1 MKAKEQSEKG
11 PREKRPQIVEGKVFL
26 VRCKACD
33 FEKMRRHYGDA
44 NFFAKQ
50 HRKNGHEIVIDQID
64 EPAPK
69 QKAATAKA
77 THPKKKEQSK
87 S

>member
-1 MKAKEQSEKG
+1 MKAKAQSEKAQ
-11 PREKRPQIVEGKVFL
+11 RENRPQTVEGKVFL
-26 VRCKACD
+26 VRCKGCD

-50 HRKNGHEIVIDQID
+50 HQKSGHVIVIEQID

-69 QKAATAKA
+69 QKRAKSTGKSA
-77 THPKKKEQSK
+77 KKEHGK